1 MELFSPEIRVAIGR
15 YTFSRGIE
23 LELNSCEDTYY
34 DWAKVRFVSPFEQK
48 VTLAQ
53 RDPASVLL
61 GYNGSFETVFV
72 GYATCDFASGEI
84 RNEVVLKDGMLLLE
98 SVQVNNTFMAV
109 TPQEIVSY
117 VANQAGVSSLVLD
130 ETPYQ
135 PMACLPVLRRNGI
148 QAIRDLDAYWRTSTK
163 FYFQGGALHWGKAD
177 AQDQIYQFE
186 YAKNIIRMERSDG
199 YWELQT
205 VSVPFIR
212 HSQIIRVTHPKISGD
227 FKVHRVRVSS
237 WGAGFIRTTL
247 YFKEAV

>member
-1 MELFSPEIRVAIGR
+1 MELFSPEIRVVIGG

-48 VTLAQ
+48 VSLS
-53 RDPASVLL
+53 RMDPASVLL
-61 GYNGSFETVFV
+61 GYKGSFEKVFA
-72 GYATCDFASGEI
+72 GYATCDFTSGTTG
-84 RNEVVLKDGMLLLE
+84 NEVILKDGMMLLE

-109 TPQEIVSY
+109 TPQEVVSH
-117 VANQAGVSSLVLD
+117 VANQAGISSLVMD

-135 PMACLPVLRRNGI
+135 PVACLPIVQRNGVQTI
-148 QAIRDLDAYWRTSTK
+148 QDLDTCWRTATK

-177 AQDQIYQFE
+177 EQAKIYHFE
-186 YAKNIIRMERSDG
+186 YMKNIISLQRDGG

-205 VSVPFIR
+205 VSVPFVR
-212 HSQIIRVTHPKISGD
+212 HSQMIRITHPKVSGD

-237 WGAGFIRTTL
+237 RGPGFIRTTL
-247 YFKEAV
+247 YFKEAA